1 MAVELRRQRSQ
12 KQSECSNN
20 SDDLSLPQQPLG
32 AGRTRQ
38 AGSDRSVD
46 LQKKKKK
53 KRKKLIFF
61 SFLKL
66 RCSWLVG

>member
-20 SDDLSLPQQPLG
+20 SDDLSLSQQPLG

-46 LQKKKKK
+46 L
-53 KRKKLIFF
+53 
-61 SFLKL
+61 
-66 RCSWLVG
+66 